1 MFKSISALVL
11 GLALSTSALAQDEAY
26 YDIKSVSVKDV
37 TAQYATYMD
46 LFSQPGLSEQ
56 CTTGTRKLN
65 GVFASQIGDIG
76 SLNPLDTI
84 NVVVDQ
90 IINIGKKIW
99 NIVEAGKPVVD
110 LKMDTANALPMG
122 VTCWSDLSGWSIPT
136 SKVYNVEYKNGFGM
150 SVVNFAYR
158 VTFTANG
165 SVDGVGQYITNA
177 TFMPAN
183 VHVAWGF
190 NLGASAE
197 VPSVFNQ
204 GTRTAPLAGMQMNMK
219 WNVSTPIKASVQ
231 SESYFVSG
239 DNKLVHL
246 E

>member
-1 MFKSISALVL
+1 MFKAILALVL
-11 GLALSTSALAQDEAY
+11 GLALSTSALAQDKAY
-26 YDIKSVSVKDV
+26 YEIKKVTVKDV

-56 CTTGTRKLN
+56 CAAAGSTKLN
-65 GVFASQIGDIG
+65 GVFAGQVG

-122 VTCWSDLSGWSIPT
+122 VTCWSDLSGWNMPN
-136 SKVYNVEYKNGFGM
+136 SKVFNVEYTNGFGM

-158 VTFTANG
+158 VTFTAKG
-165 SVDGVGQYITNA
+165 SVNGVGQYITNA

-183 VHVAWGF
+183 VHVAWGYNF
-190 NLGASAE
+190 AASAE

-204 GTRTAPLAGMQMNMK
+204 GTKEAPLAGMQMNMK
-219 WNVSTPIKASVQ
+219 WNVSTVVVNNVQ

-239 DNKLVHL
+239 DNNLVHL

>member
-11 GLALSTSALAQDEAY
+11 GLVLSTSALAQDKAY
-26 YDIKSVSVKDV
+26 YEIKKVTVKDV
-37 TAQYATYMD
+37 TNQYATYMD

-56 CTTGTRKLN
+56 CSSTGSKLN
-65 GVFASQIGDIG
+65 GVFAAGDAG

-122 VTCWSDLSGWSIPT
+122 VTCWSDMSGWSMPN
-136 SKVYNVEYKNGFGM
+136 SKVYNVEYTNGFGM

-158 VTFTANG
+158 VTFTAKG
-165 SVDGVGQYITNA
+165 SVNGVGQYITNA

-183 VHVAWGF
+183 VHVAWGYSF
-190 NLGASAE
+190 AASAE

-204 GTRTAPLAGMQMNMK
+204 GTKESPLAGMQMNMK
-219 WNVSTPIKASVQ
+219 WNVSTVVVNNTQ

-239 DNKLVHL
+239 DNNLVHL